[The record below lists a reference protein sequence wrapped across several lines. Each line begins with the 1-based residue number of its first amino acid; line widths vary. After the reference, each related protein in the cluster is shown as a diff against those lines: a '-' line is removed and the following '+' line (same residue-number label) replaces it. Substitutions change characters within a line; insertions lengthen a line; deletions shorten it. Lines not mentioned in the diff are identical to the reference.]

1 VLKDIF
7 FSFFLNFFEQSSVK
21 KLMLFY
27 EIKLINPDTNET
39 YFREVG
45 PKPKIPSKEIMEKY
59 QGALLV
65 ITTTSHLLNH
75 RSQEDEKK
83 AS

>member
-1 VLKDIF
+1 
-7 FSFFLNFFEQSSVK
+7 
-21 KLMLFY
+21 MLFY
-27 EIKLINPDTNET
+27 EIKLVNPDTLET

-45 PKPKIPSKEIMEKY
+45 PKPKIPSKEIMEKF

-65 ITTTSHLLNH
+65 ITTSGHILN
-75 RSQEDEKK
+75 QTPFLDDEKK

>member
-1 VLKDIF
+1 
-7 FSFFLNFFEQSSVK
+7 
-21 KLMLFY
+21 MLFY
-27 EIKLINPDTNET
+27 EIKLVNPDTNET

-45 PKPKIPSKEIMEKY
+45 SKPKIPSKEIMEKF

-65 ITTTSHLLNH
+65 ITTTSHLLN
-75 RSQEDEKK
+75 SVQAQGEEKK

>member
-1 VLKDIF
+1 
-7 FSFFLNFFEQSSVK
+7 
-21 KLMLFY
+21 MLFY
-27 EIKLINPDTNET
+27 EIKLVNPDTNET

-45 PKPKIPSKEIMEKY
+45 PKPKIPSKEIMEKF

-75 RSQEDEKK
+75 PSPAEDEKK